1 MIHTKFSS
9 LESILSLDKESKII
23 WIYIGKNNEKEKRLY
38 IFEMESL
45 AEDWYNAEV
54 IKESFNSNRDE
65 LHKTMTIAPN

>member
-1 MIHTKFSS
+1 
-9 LESILSLDKESKII
+9 
-23 WIYIGKNNEKEKRLY
+23 
-38 IFEMESL
+38 MESL